1 MGIENPLLFI
11 RDTSLTRGA
20 RPALG
25 QVFRGQRRGYGDR
38 WVALTQLTGACYY
51 DDATVEDSKV
61 SHPGGACWLRAQVL
75 GQ

>member
-1 MGIENPLLFI
+1 MQN
-11 RDTSLTRGA
+11 TSLTRGA

-51 DDATVEDSKV
+51 DDATVEDSKGWCRGV
-61 SHPGGACWLRAQVL
+61 APIFCSQVL